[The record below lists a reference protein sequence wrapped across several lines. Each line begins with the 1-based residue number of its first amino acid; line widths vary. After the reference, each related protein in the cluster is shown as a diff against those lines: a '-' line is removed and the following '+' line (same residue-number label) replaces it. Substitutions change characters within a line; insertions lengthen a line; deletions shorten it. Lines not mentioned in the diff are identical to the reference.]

1 MSNKTYHL
9 KNQEKLQKFIEQQK
23 KKANDSQQ
31 HSTKNKNNS
40 RSTRTN

>member
-23 KKANDSQQ
+23 KKDDLKPNSQKDK
-31 HSTKNKNNS
+31 SNS
-40 RSTRTN
+40 RGTRAN

>member
-23 KKANDSQQ
+23 KKNDPKPNS
-31 HSTKNKNNS
+31 STNKNNMRGS
-40 RSTRTN
+40 RTN

>member
-9 KNQEKLQKFIEQQK
+9 KNQEKLAKFIEQQK
-23 KKANDSQQ
+23 KKDDPKPS
-31 HSTKNKNNS
+31 SSKNKSNS

>member
-23 KKANDSQQ
+23 KKNDVKSN
-31 HSTKNKNNS
+31 SSKDKKNS
-40 RSTRTN
+40 RNSRTN

>member
-23 KKANDSQQ
+23 KKNDIKQ
-31 HSTKNKNNS
+31 HSSKGKSNM
-40 RSTRTN
+40 RGARTN

>member
-23 KKANDSQQ
+23 KKDDSK
-31 HSTKNKNNS
+31 SSNSKNKSNNRGA
-40 RSTRTN
+40 RSN

>member
-23 KKANDSQQ
+23 KKNDSQ
-31 HSTKNKNNS
+31 SNNS
-40 RSTRTN
+40 KGKSNSRGTRTN

>member
-23 KKANDSQQ
+23 KKDD
-31 HSTKNKNNS
+31 TKRDNKKDKNNL
-40 RSTRTN
+40 RSTRAN

>member
-1 MSNKTYHL
+1 MSNKKYHL

-23 KKANDSQQ
+23 KKND
-31 HSTKNKNNS
+31 TKSDGSKDKGNM

>member
-1 MSNKTYHL
+1 MSNKTYHI

-23 KKANDSQQ
+23 KKNDIKSDRG
-31 HSTKNKNNS
+31 KNKSNS

>member
-23 KKANDSQQ
+23 KKNDIKSN
-31 HSTKNKNNS
+31 SSKDKNNM

>member
-23 KKANDSQQ
+23 KKDDFKSNRSKDKS
-31 HSTKNKNNS
+31 NS
-40 RSTRTN
+40 RGTRTN

>member
-23 KKANDSQQ
+23 KKDDLKQY
-31 HSTKNKNNS
+31 STKNKSNS
-40 RSTRTN
+40 RSTRAN

>member
-23 KKANDSQQ
+23 KKNDSQ
-31 HSTKNKNNS
+31 SNNS
-40 RSTRTN
+40 KGKGNSRGARTN

>member
-23 KKANDSQQ
+23 KKDDPKRDNKKD
-31 HSTKNKNNS
+31 KNNL

>member
-23 KKANDSQQ
+23 KKDDIKKIKEKKDGS
-31 HSTKNKNNS
+31 KGKL
-40 RSTRTN
+40 

>member
-23 KKANDSQQ
+23 KKANDSQ
-31 HSTKNKNNS
+31 SNNSKNKSNN
-40 RSTRTN
+40 RGTRTN

>member
-23 KKANDSQQ
+23 KKDDSK
-31 HSTKNKNNS
+31 SGNSKNKSNN
-40 RSTRTN
+40 RGTRAN

>member
-23 KKANDSQQ
+23 KKANDPKPNS
-31 HSTKNKNNS
+31 STNKSNMRGS
-40 RSTRTN
+40 RTN

>member
-23 KKANDSQQ
+23 KKNDIKPNS
-31 HSTKNKNNS
+31 SKNKSNS
-40 RSTRTN
+40 RGARTN

>member
-23 KKANDSQQ
+23 KKDDTKSNSQ
-31 HSTKNKNNS
+31 KNKSNS
-40 RSTRTN
+40 RSARTN

>member
-23 KKANDSQQ
+23 KKDDLKPNSQ
-31 HSTKNKNNS
+31 KNKSNS
-40 RSTRTN
+40 RSARTN

>member
-23 KKANDSQQ
+23 KKDDIKPNSKQ
-31 HSTKNKNNS
+31 NKSNS
-40 RSTRTN
+40 RGTRAN